1 MALMDNFVV
10 VSSSTSATKQ
20 SSYVLVAGMKRKQTK
35 PVGRPAKRPRKKQL
49 RTYVL

>member
-20 SSYVLVAGMKRKQTK
+20 SSTVTGSRCGTD
-35 PVGRPAKRPRKKQL
+35 G
-49 RTYVL
+49 